1 MKKAKKPDGC
11 IKQLEWQSFWGQ
23 HFGAATAG
31 SCYGSLKF

>member
-23 HFGAATAG
+23 HFGVAQRAPVMEA
-31 SCYGSLKF
+31 